1 MYGFRQRHR
10 CRRNRYQYGYH
21 QGDARILPGSGHSSP
36 VIKNDA
42 VIYGTV
48 VGNVE
53 ISGFYELPPGEKL
66 ENHSREPLK
75 IYADEYTG
83 PLMGLREPQSRKALS
98 CRNNR
103 KNRSDRSDNQTTKG

>member
-1 MYGFRQRHR
+1 MVTI
-10 CRRNRYQYGYH
+10 
-21 QGDARILPGSGHSSP
+21 QGNARILPGSGHSSP

-83 PLMGLREPQSRKALS
+83 ALMKPREPQKP
-98 CRNNR
+98 
-103 KNRSDRSDNQTTKG
+103 KGFVMPEQQKKRSDRER